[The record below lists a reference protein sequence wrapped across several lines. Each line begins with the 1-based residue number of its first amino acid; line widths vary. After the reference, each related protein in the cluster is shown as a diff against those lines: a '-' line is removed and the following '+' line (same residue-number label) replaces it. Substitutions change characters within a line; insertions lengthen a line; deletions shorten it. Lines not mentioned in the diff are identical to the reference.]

1 MKRDYMENIRF
12 EIYTESHADAVAAM
26 WSESREGWPPGFL
39 GASEFTA
46 ASVEMEENSSG
57 KLFTV
62 LAIENTRIV
71 GYCRTTPYGGEP
83 DAAYVAL
90 LNVVPDLHGRKIG
103 KNLLLDAVTKTADSG
118 YYRID
123 LHTWPANLKAMPLYK
138 KTGFFW
144 VPDSMVYMQNYMPF
158 LLGRTEFRDF
168 LGDRNWYDC
177 FVRELEVEPDE
188 QKTPNGREVFN
199 YFFKIEEKS
208 FRAEFDRRGRILSAL
223 ETPSSFMSVTKNKGN
238 IFFGESVRIKISG
251 NSLPQKL
258 PVESHKYLSA
268 PESVTVKEASE
279 GFNIV
284 PEPVQVPI
292 PDRDR
297 SPRVS
302 TVLPGENPLEIGIGI
317 RAEEPLSILSSP
329 VRRISPG
336 QKELTLDLRKVA
348 EVDSFRLEASLN
360 GKSFLNE
367 SYSLESIIFQRI
379 SIPLPEF
386 APGTNELGLL
396 PFCDG
401 TAGAEEKIILVS
413 GPYTE
418 SPKAFLTRKTAV
430 IAGKDIS
437 LAVTRTGAMGTVWIP
452 GEDDRE
458 EVAAYIGIN
467 AGPPYWNSDLPH
479 QLYDISIRDND
490 IIAAASWPSRPGLS
504 NEISYRHDPAGFVE
518 VRSSVINNS
527 SHAQKVS
534 FVAKWGGALPFL
546 GGTRIIPLKKG
557 TFTCREV
564 YNQIPDQSEDYP
576 GKISDLG
583 APWLAV
589 SNGKKSLMAW
599 FPLWDTLQFGSP
611 QAEEMLIAPGASV
624 QAPSFR
630 MLLSGGELKDLLRN
644 AKTLGWNT
652 GSVNEKTGFINHNLE
667 PVMIEGYELRL
678 SHNLFGKR
686 RGSINIDG
694 VTSAEGF
701 INNCNMISA
710 HVAGTGTREVS
721 LNIAGRDTVY
731 PTRIVSRNAKSAE
744 VLEEDGILKLSNG
757 RLKALIDPSE
767 FGHVYS
773 LRLDGVENLMS
784 SHPGPSDFGWEK
796 PWFGGIHPRIM
807 DGRENPFKLDTVN
820 CHWVKFETFSGGLPE
835 KGWEMRWKVNHKK
848 FGSLDLT
855 WRVSLL
861 PEVPVL
867 RTWFCPEA
875 TNGAY
880 LGGEFDIRGFLE
892 PGGELGNVVH
902 TAQSMPLL
910 RQGREHAGAWFDTGR
925 WARVESPGK
934 GFVEAYSLKESF
946 FLSEDYAD
954 KGCHLAVINALDRR
968 REIEMFWI
976 LGNGADDEVLS
987 GIFRK
992 HLSVNL

>member
-1 MKRDYMENIRF
+1 MEKIHY
-12 EIYTESHADAVAAM
+12 EIYNKSHADAVAVM
-26 WSESREGWPPGFL
+26 WSESREGWPPGFF

-46 ASVEMEENSSG
+46 GSVEMEENSSG

-62 LAIENTRIV
+62 LALENTRIV

-90 LNVVPDLHGRKIG
+90 LNVVPDRHGRKIG
-103 KNLLLDAVTKTADSG
+103 KKLLLDAVARTADRG
-118 YYRID
+118 YYRVD

-158 LLGRTEFRDF
+158 LLGRTEFMDF
-168 LGDRNWYDC
+168 LGDNNWYDC
-177 FVRELEVEPDE
+177 FVRELEVKPDE
-188 QKTPNGREVFN
+188 QRTVSGREVFN
-199 YFFKIEEKS
+199 YLFEIEERS

-223 ETPSSFMSVTKNKGN
+223 ETPSGFLSVTRNKGDL
-238 IFFGESVRIKISG
+238 FFGKSVQIKIKG
-251 NSLPQKL
+251 NSLPAKL
-258 PVESHKYLSA
+258 SIESHKYLST
-268 PESVTVKEASE
+268 PQSVTVKEASE
-279 GFNIV
+279 GFDIV
-284 PEPVQVPI
+284 PDPVQVPV

-297 SPRVS
+297 SPRIT

-329 VRRISPG
+329 VRRIYPE
-336 QKELTLDLRKVA
+336 QKELALDLKKVA
-348 EVDSFRLEASLN
+348 EVDSFKLEAGFN
-360 GKSFLNE
+360 GKPFHSE
-367 SYSLESIIFQRI
+367 YYSLESAIFQRI
-379 SIPLPEF
+379 YIPLPDL
-386 APGTNELGLL
+386 APGLNELDLL
-396 PFCDG
+396 LFCNG

-418 SPKAFLTRKTAV
+418 SPKASLTRKTAV
-430 IAGKDIS
+430 ITGKDFS
-437 LAVTRTGAMGTVWIP
+437 LAVSRTGARGTVWIP

-458 EVAAYIGIN
+458 TVAGYLGIN
-467 AGPPYWNSDLPH
+467 AGPPFWNSDLPH
-479 QLYDISIRDND
+479 QLYEVSIRDNS
-490 IIAAASWPSRPGLS
+490 IVACAGWPSRSGLS
-504 NEISYRHDPAGFVE
+504 NEISYRLDPAGFVE
-518 VRSSVINNS
+518 VRSRIFNNS
-527 SHAQKVS
+527 SHEQKIS
-534 FVAKWGGALPFL
+534 FLANWGGGFPFF
-546 GGTRIIPLKKG
+546 GGTSRIIPLKKG
-557 TFTCREV
+557 ILTCREV

-576 GKISDLG
+576 RNISEIG
-583 APWLAV
+583 APWFAI
-589 SNGKKSLMAW
+589 SNGRKSLMAW
-599 FPLWDTLQFGSP
+599 FPLWSRLQFGRP
-611 QAEEMLIAPGASV
+611 QTEDVLIAPGGSA
-624 QAPSFR
+624 QAPPFG

-644 AKTLGWNT
+644 AKTLGWKT
-652 GSVNEKTGFINHNLE
+652 GSVNTETGFINYNLE
-667 PVMIEGYELRL
+667 PVMIEGYEVNL

-686 RGSINIDG
+686 MGSINMDG
-694 VTSAEGF
+694 VTAAEGV
-701 INNCNMISA
+701 ISNSNTISA
-710 HVAGTGTREVS
+710 PVVGTGTKEVS
-721 LNIAGRDTVY
+721 LNIAGRDTVF
-731 PTRIVSRNAKSAE
+731 PVRIISRNAETAA

-767 FGHVYS
+767 FGHVYT
-773 LRLDGVENLMS
+773 LRLDGVENIMS

-796 PWFGGIHPRIM
+796 PWFGGIHPRVT
-807 DGRENPFKLDTVN
+807 DNRQNPFKLDTVK
-820 CHWVKFETFSGGLPE
+820 CHRSRFETIFGGLTE
-835 KGWEMRWKVNHKK
+835 KGWEMKWKVNHKK

-875 TNGAY
+875 TNEAY

-892 PGGELGNVVH
+892 PGGEHRNAVH

-934 GFVEAYSLKESF
+934 GFIEAYSLKENI

-954 KGCHLAVINALDRR
+954 KGCHFAVIDALDRR
-968 REIEMFWI
+968 REIEIFWI
-976 LGNGADDEVLS
+976 FGNGTDDEVLS

-992 HLSVNL
+992 YFSVNP